1 MTAEAHGRVRQKRAN
16 LGLAG
21 RLLLMV
27 AGSFAFGYA
36 LVPLYDVFCEVTGI
50 GSRDRLLQAS
60 TVESSGPDL
69 TRTVVVEFVSST
81 PGSGEWEF
89 SPNLASMEVHPGK
102 LYETSFHAKNLTG
115 REVVGQAVPSV
126 SPGRAARYFHKTECF
141 CFTPQH
147 FDEGEVKEMPVRFIV
162 DRDLP
167 AGVDR
172 LTLSYSFF
180 DTGRLTQGSPGNNS

>member
-1 MTAEAHGRVRQKRAN
+1 VTEQGEGRRRN
-16 LGLAG
+16 GSLT
-21 RLLLMV
+21 RSLLVMV
-27 AGSFAFGYA
+27 AGSFAFGFA
-36 LVPLYDVFCEVTGI
+36 LVPLYDVICEAAGI
-50 GSRDRLLQAS
+50 RVNDAPSRM
-60 TVESSGPDL
+60 TESGVAAGRPVAL
-69 TRTVVVEFVSST
+69 EFVSMVA
-81 PGSGEWEF
+81 PGGEWELT
-89 SPNLASMEVHPGK
+89 PATGQVLVEPGRLAEARFVIRSRASVPV
-102 LYETSFHAKNLTG
+102 T
-115 REVVGQAVPSV
+115 GQAVPSV
-126 SPGRAARYFHKTECF
+126 APAYTAKYLQKTECF

>member
-1 MTAEAHGRVRQKRAN
+1 MTSKQQRKRDN

-50 GSRDRLLQAS
+50 GSRERLLQAA
-60 TVESSGPDL
+60 TVGVAGPDMN
-69 TRTVVVEFVSST
+69 RSIVVEFVSST

-89 SPNLASMEVHPGK
+89 RPNVGSMEVHPGK
-102 LYETSFHAKNLTG
+102 LYETTFHARNLSG
-115 REVVGQAVPSV
+115 REIVGQAVPSI
-126 SPGRAARYFHKTECF
+126 SPGRAARYFQKTECF

-147 FDEGEVKEMPVRFIV
+147 FAEGEVKEMPVRFIV
-162 DRDLP
+162 DRELP
-167 AGVDR
+167 ASVDR

-180 DTGRLTQGSPGNNS
+180 DTARLAQQSPGNNS

>member
-1 MTAEAHGRVRQKRAN
+1 MSGSPERRRAHRN
-16 LGLAG
+16 LAA
-21 RLLLMV
+21 RLFLMA

-50 GSRDRLLQAS
+50 GSRDRLSQAAVVDS
-60 TVESSGPDL
+60 AGPDL
-69 TRTVVVEFVSST
+69 DRTITVEFVSST

-89 SPNLASMEVHPGK
+89 HPNVATLEVHPGK
-102 LYETSFHAKNLTG
+102 LYETTFHARNLAG
-115 REVVGQAVPSV
+115 REITGQAVPSV
-126 SPGRAARYFHKTECF
+126 SPARAARYFQKTECF

-147 FDEGEVKEMPVRFIV
+147 FETDEVKDMPVRFIV

-167 AGVDR
+167 ASVDR

-180 DTGRLTQGSPGNNS
+180 DTSRLAQQASSNNR

>member
-1 MTAEAHGRVRQKRAN
+1 MAGTRHQERRRAN

-36 LVPLYDVFCEVTGI
+36 LVPLYDIFCEVTGI
-50 GSRDRLLQAS
+50 GTRERLLQAAAVAEAGED
-60 TVESSGPDL
+60 TG
-69 TRTVVVEFVSST
+69 RTVVVEFVSST
-81 PGSGEWEF
+81 PGPGAWEF
-89 SPNLASMEVHPGK
+89 RPNVASMEVHPGR
-102 LYETSFHAKNLTG
+102 LYETTFHARNLAGMEIT
-115 REVVGQAVPSV
+115 GQAVPSV
-126 SPGRAARYFHKTECF
+126 SPARAGRYFQKTECF

-147 FDEGEVKEMPVRFIV
+147 FAAGEVKEMPVRFIV

-167 AGVDR
+167 AGIDR

-180 DTGRLTQGSPGNNS
+180 DTSRLAQAPAAGRS

>member
-1 MTAEAHGRVRQKRAN
+1 MSRKRDN
-16 LGLAG
+16 LRLAG
-21 RLLLMV
+21 RLVAMA

-60 TVESSGPDL
+60 AVADTGPDL
-69 TRTVVVEFVSST
+69 ARTVVVEFVSST

-89 SPNLASMEVHPGK
+89 RPDVTSMEVHPGK
-102 LYETSFHAKNLTG
+102 LYETTFHARNLTAG
-115 REVVGQAVPSV
+115 VVTGQAVPSV
-126 SPGRAARYFHKTECF
+126 SPARATRYFQKTECF
-141 CFTPQH
+141 CFTPQR
-147 FDEGEVKEMPVRFIV
+147 FDAGEVKEMPVRFIV
-162 DRDLP
+162 DRGLP

-180 DTGRLTQGSPGNNS
+180 DTAPEIK

>member
-1 MTAEAHGRVRQKRAN
+1 MK
-16 LGLAG
+16 LAG
-21 RLLLMV
+21 RLLAMAV
-27 AGSFAFGYA
+27 GSFAFGYA

-50 GSRDRLLQAS
+50 GSRDRLTQA
-60 TVESSGPDL
+60 TAVAASGPDL
-69 TRTVVVEFVSST
+69 SRTVVVEFVSST

-89 SPNLASMEVHPGK
+89 RPNLTSMEVHPGQ
-102 LYETSFHAKNLTG
+102 LYETTFHARNLTDG
-115 REVVGQAVPSV
+115 VLVGQAVPSV
-126 SPGRAARYFHKTECF
+126 SPARAARYFQKTECF

-147 FDEGEVKEMPVRFIV
+147 FEGDETKEMPVRFIV

-180 DTGRLTQGSPGNNS
+180 DTSRLARQSAQDNR

>member
-1 MTAEAHGRVRQKRAN
+1 MAIDVQGKARQQRAN

-81 PGSGEWEF
+81 PGSGD

-102 LYETSFHAKNLTG
+102 LYETSFHAKNLAG

-147 FDEGEVKEMPVRFIV
+147 FDEGEAKEMPVRFIV
-162 DRDLP
+162 DRGLP